1 LQLSPHIRKK
11 GSVMTDVYKAP
22 SASMD
27 EGTTAYAG
35 SGSLEDGIAGN
46 YDFTIGGV
54 IDEAW
59 KRLSGNKGKIWL
71 TFILYFIVAAV
82 IAAIF
87 NALGRLVGMAPDIN
101 PSFSAGNF
109 GKSFIL
115 QSAEN
120 CITLPMM
127 AGLLMMAIKLAVRAS
142 TDVTE
147 IFRHYNKIV
156 PIIIVNFLML
166 IMIAIGTC
174 LLVLPGIYL
183 AVSYYLAIPLI
194 IEKDLGPWEAME
206 ASRKAITHHW
216 FKVFFL
222 YLALVVI
229 LLISGLLLFIG
240 LIWTLPMTLLVGG
253 VLYRTIF
260 GYSGEV
266 SAAPDPVA

>member
-1 LQLSPHIRKK
+1 
-11 GSVMTDVYKAP
+11 MTDVYKAP

-27 EGTTAYAG
+27 ERTTAYAG

-46 YDFTIGGV
+46 YDFTIGGL
-54 IDEAW
+54 IGEAW
-59 KRLSGNKGKIWL
+59 KRTSGNKGKIWL

-82 IAAIF
+82 LAIIFHAVGRIA
-87 NALGRLVGMAPDIN
+87 GMAPDIN
-101 PSFSAGNF
+101 ASFAVNF
-109 GKSFIL
+109 VRSFTL
-115 QSAEN
+115 QSVQN

-147 IFRHYNKIV
+147 LFRHYNKIV

-229 LLISGLLLFIG
+229 LLISGLMLGIG